1 MMNIGSLQNE
11 IKRLYNRLN
20 YFDLL
25 MIVFYAALFLFIVQ
39 FLRTSFL
46 NYDEAVQF
54 WISKGLNPDS
64 APLSS
69 EGTLWDVIVNNRHY
83 HFDPGGF
90 GVLLH
95 FWGAFSSHHIWLR
108 LLPFIFFIGT
118 IGSFIYLGYI
128 WSRNITTALISGFVP
143 LFHPIIFSL
152 GFSIRGYSME
162 ILGAVLCLIVIEKL
176 KDKISYQSL
185 FLWSLV
191 LAIMITSRY
200 SMIMVAFCTSLYVVY
215 LIWTHSGSVK
225 QKMSYLIVY
234 SAPLLIS
241 VLAIYFITMKYQN
254 PGVSQL
260 GYLPYLNTNL
270 LILLETTSILYI
282 AFIFVGMVLLW
293 FSRSV
298 EMLNKYKGVLYLYVS
313 VNLLFI
319 LLSFLGL
326 HPWDP
331 TSMRNISMVTVSI
344 LALVAVMV
352 ELLKPLLNEKSISKY
367 YILGIA
373 LIATLY
379 ANKDNLT
386 LSLHEEYNF
395 YEDLIAMELDQYDEI
410 YVDWMGSSYIRYLFE
425 YGVYR
430 NQAEGVY
437 PDKFSLQIFSQH
449 HVLLLPS
456 VDEYSEWQANAPKMS
471 DLNDYPLVIVPML
484 SGEGFDPDIW
494 QPAGETDYILIN
506 TSHQDSE

>member
-1 MMNIGSLQNE
+1 M
-11 IKRLYNRLN
+11 
-20 YFDLL
+20 
-25 MIVFYAALFLFIVQ
+25 
-39 FLRTSFL
+39 
-46 NYDEAVQF
+46 QF

-64 APLSS
+64 PPLSD
-69 EGTLWDVIVNNRHY
+69 EGSIWSVIVNNRHY

-95 FWGAFSSHHIWLR
+95 YWGAFSSHHIWLR
-108 LLPFIFFIGT
+108 LLPFLFFIGT
-118 IGSFIYLGYI
+118 IGSFIYLGFL
-128 WSRNITTALISGFVP
+128 WSRNTSIALISGFVP
-143 LFHPIIFSL
+143 LFHPTIFSL
-152 GFSIRGYSME
+152 AFSIRGYSME
-162 ILGAVLCLIVIEKL
+162 ILGAVLCLIVIERMKE
-176 KDKISYQSL
+176 KINYQSL
-185 FLWSLV
+185 FLWSLI
-191 LAIMITSRY
+191 LSILITSRY
-200 SMIMVAFCTSLYVVY
+200 SLIMVAFCTSLYVVY
-215 LIWTHSGSVK
+215 LIWTHSGSLK
-225 QKMSYLIVY
+225 QKINYLIVY

-241 VLAIYFITMKYQN
+241 VLGIYFITMRHQN

-282 AFIFVGMVLLW
+282 AFIFVGIVLLW

-298 EMLNKYKGVLYLYVS
+298 EILNRYKGVLFLYVS

-331 TSMRNISMVTVSI
+331 TSMRNISMVTISF
-344 LALVAVMV
+344 LAFVAVMV
-352 ELLKPLLNEKSISKY
+352 ELLKPLLHEKSISKY

-386 LSLHEEYNF
+386 LSLHEEFNF
-395 YEDLIAMELDQYDEI
+395 YEDVIELDFDQYDEI

-425 YGVYR
+425 YGVFR

-437 PDKFSLQIFSQH
+437 PDKFSLQTFSQH

-456 VDEYSEWQANAPKMS
+456 VDEYAEWQANAPRMR
-471 DLNDYPLVIVPML
+471 DLSDYPVAIVPML
-484 SGEGFDPDIW
+484 SGEGYDPEIW
-494 QPAGETDYILIN
+494 EPAGETEYILIN
-506 TSHQDSE
+506 KLHRGLESF